1 MHAKISLLGSTAA
14 INAVITAAVSNGATI
29 ASVELST
36 SDGDSLGGLS
46 LGGNTASPATETAS
60 ASIPAPTAPSAPIPA
75 PPTSTD
81 SDDEDEGDD
90 TDGSGFDADGLP
102 WDERIHS
109 SNKKRAKDGTW
120 NKRRGGPKG
129 EELAVIEAELRA
141 GLTEAPAAPQAPSA
155 PPPPP
160 MPAAPTAPPPVPPV
174 PPVPQAPS
182 APPPPVP
189 TAPAPEPAPAT
200 PAAQPEQ
207 PAAPAPTAD
216 MDFPTF
222 MSQIGPKL
230 GEGEGQIGA
239 QYLAEVCQSL
249 GMNTM
254 TDLALKPEQIGPM
267 VQRLAADG
275 RW

>member
-90 TDGSGFDADGLP
+90 TDGSGLDADGLP

-109 SNKKRAKDGTW
+109 SSKKRGRDGTW

-129 EELAVIEAELRA
+129 EELAAIEAELRA
-141 GLTEAPAAPQAPSA
+141 GLTEAPAAPQAPTA

-160 MPAAPTAPPPVPPV
+160 MPAAPVAPPPVPPV

-189 TAPAPEPAPAT
+189 TAPAPEPAPAA